1 MPSPFPDFD
10 PVSIWRAH
18 LPRRFEVYPVRLPQ
32 RLPRI
37 LVPLLPED
45 KDVVLDLQWV
55 FDRCYGS
62 GRYRLDIDYTQPPPV
77 PLTDEERKGL
87 PPKPQTPSE
96 QR

>member
-37 LVPLLPED
+37 LVPSLPIHYLPHFPDLLCHFSTLASATFTNRRSLRKVPCMDME
-45 KDVVLDLQWV
+45 KD
-55 FDRCYGS
+55 
-62 GRYRLDIDYTQPPPV
+62 
-77 PLTDEERKGL
+77 
-87 PPKPQTPSE
+87 
-96 QR
+96 

>member
-37 LVPLLPED
+37 LVPS
-45 KDVVLDLQWV
+45 
-55 FDRCYGS
+55 FDRCYGA

-77 PLTDEERKGL
+77 PLTDGERKGL

-96 QR
+96 QG